1 MPLSNI
7 IALIITTAMGLPDM
21 IVSAIT
27 LYRTLKPG
35 HGRHRKRGQRHGP
48 AGNRGATPLKTTNKQ
63 SPGVWARAGG
73 PAPTPQEHQEGTR

>member
-7 IALIITTAMGLPDM
+7 IAIIALIITTLTSLPDM

-35 HGRHRKRGQRHGP
+35 HGRHRK
-48 AGNRGATPLKTTNKQ
+48 
-63 SPGVWARAGG
+63 
-73 PAPTPQEHQEGTR
+73 